1 MLLDCVTL
9 AKALCDVRN
18 DQSES
23 LTRDRREKERDRE
36 KADLYKRPKKN
47 RARSGFY
54 CLKFKAGAIS
64 FMVYLLKFY
73 LNTQIQMF
81 NKFALLTMIRP
92 IPFQCGRFDVGKI
105 VVALARKCDYAVLC

>member
-36 KADLYKRPKKN
+36 KADLYKRPKKKPC
-47 RARSGFY
+47 ALGV
-54 CLKFKAGAIS
+54 LLFKVQSWSDFIYG
-64 FMVYLLKFY
+64 L
-73 LNTQIQMF
+73 
-81 NKFALLTMIRP
+81 FA
-92 IPFQCGRFDVGKI
+92 KI
-105 VVALARKCDYAVLC
+105 LFKYANPNVQ